1 MTNETSPCDLRG
13 WARRTGLLVAA
24 TLVLSLS
31 VGPGAHA
38 DGGLPG
44 DAIGVVEGAVQQV
57 QPVVE
62 TVQPTA
68 PQPVPEVVEQVVEQ
82 VVEPTV
88 AQVQET
94 LEAVPGAD
102 RAAEPV
108 TEAVDGIVRRP
119 DEATEEPAES
129 TSIRSDRPRLPLP
142 PRTRWPP
149 RLPRH
154 PRTRWPPRLSVPG
167 GPTGTHSADGSG
179 HHEGP
184 VAASTGA
191 PRDDEVAGTR
201 LCDLPPRVT
210 ALSALLRHP
219 GGRDGRSADRTAWN
233 LTRAL
238 MLLWAGSTLP
248 HWNPGRLAGRTPAVA
263 APRLPGSWVPPVPT
277 PGTSSAVRALW
288 ALLLGLLMAAGLAMV
303 LTHHEERP
311 A

>member
-1 MTNETSPCDLRG
+1 MTKETSSCDLRG
-13 WARRTGLLVAA
+13 WVRRTGLLAAA

-31 VGPGAHA
+31 VEPGAHA

-44 DAIGVVEGAVQQV
+44 DAVGVVEGAVQQV

-62 TVQPTA
+62 TVQSTA
-68 PQPVPEVVEQVVEQ
+68 PQPVPEVVAQVTEQ

-94 LEAVPGAD
+94 LEAVPGGD
-102 RAAEPV
+102 RAGEPV
-108 TEAVDGIVRRP
+108 TEVVEVIVRRS
-119 DEATEEPAES
+119 DEAAEEP
-129 TSIRSDRPRLPLP
+129 TTGHVDPVRSARAPAAPQDPGAAQAL
-142 PRTRWPP
+142 
-149 RLPRH
+149 
-154 PRTRWPPRLSVPG
+154 VPG

-210 ALSALLRHP
+210 ALSASLRHP
-219 GGRDGRSADRTAWN
+219 GGRDRRSADRTAWN

-248 HWNPGRLAGRTPAVA
+248 HWNPGRSAGRTPAVA
-263 APRLPGSWVPPVPT
+263 TPRLPGSWVPPVST
-277 PGTSSAVRALW
+277 PGTPSAVRALW